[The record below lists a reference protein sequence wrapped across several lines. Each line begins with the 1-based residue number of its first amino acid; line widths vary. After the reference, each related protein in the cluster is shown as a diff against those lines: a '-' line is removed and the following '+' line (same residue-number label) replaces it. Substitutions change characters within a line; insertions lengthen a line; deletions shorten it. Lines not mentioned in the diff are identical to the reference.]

1 MKVYDPDCGP
11 FYQGEIWNRSKL
23 IQHCIEKHSYESYLE
38 IGFGNPDNPNNNWQK
53 ISAPRKVCVDP
64 WDITPDFV
72 LKMTSDEFFRNNTE
86 TFDIV
91 FIDGDHR
98 AEQVYKDIVNSL
110 EVLNPGGLILT
121 HDNSPR
127 NAEEESA
134 KISGDGWKAIAFLRQ
149 RSDLDICVVPADT
162 GVSMI
167 KKRKN
172 SNQLTTKLCDWCKE
186 RREIKTICDACDL
199 HKFLLDEEPDFS
211 KLGYN
216 TLASRRIEIL
226 NLVDIHFAI
235 NRWLPGD

>member
-1 MKVYDPDCGP
+1 MMIWTPDQGP
-11 FYQGEIWNRSKL
+11 LYQGEIWNRSKI
-23 IQHCIEKHSYESYLE
+23 IQYCIEKNSYGSYLE
-38 IGFGNPDNPNNNWQK
+38 IGFGNPDNPFNNWSK

-110 EVLNPGGLILT
+110 EVLNPGGIILT

-127 NAEEESA
+127 NEKEESPE
-134 KISGDGWKAIAFLRQ
+134 ISGDGWKAITFLRK
-149 RSDLDICVVPADT
+149 RTDLDICVVPSDT

-167 KKRKN
+167 KKRENKKV
-172 SNQLTTKLCDWCKE
+172 LHAGDCDW
-186 RREIKTICDACDL
+186 L
-199 HKFLLDEEPDFS
+199 HSFLSDEEPDFS
-211 KLGYN
+211 KVDYFMF
-216 TLASRRIEIL
+216 ASKRIEVL
-226 NLVDIHFAI
+226 NLISIDLALD
-235 NRWLPGD
+235 WLEDN